1 MGMLSG
7 APMPWDLECLRT
19 RRNVQP
25 QAQRIVA
32 MKMVNTILLASV
44 SSVVGSREERG

>member
-1 MGMLSG
+1 
-7 APMPWDLECLRT
+7 MPWDLECLRT